1 MKHGDLFK
9 LKSIFKGASP
19 LFDTTFL
26 QDVEVESKSTCDRI
40 SRKQKI
46 SRKHSRFKKIRI
58 LLLKSSGSFTNS
70 ITTNP
75 WIFSTKMNNQFVTS
89 NHQTTNLVFPI
100 FFHEIFSVEQ
110 LKKITNFLLVQ
121 NSFFSVLDQW
131 KVCFLFEL
139 LNWENFVGKI
149 GENKIRGL
157 VVRCHELITN
167 FMQLFKADATILI
180 FFLTYLITSRRS
192 LSWGWTAATGCRS
205 FDNFFA

>member
-40 SRKQKI
+40 SGKQKI

-75 WIFSTKMNNQFVTS
+75 WIFSTKMNKQFVTS

-100 FFHEIFSVEQ
+100 FFYEIFSVEQ

-131 KVCFLFEL
+131 KVCYLFQL
-139 LNWENFVGKI
+139 LKLR
-149 GENKIRGL
+149 KIRGKNWGKQKL
-157 VVRCHELITN
+157 FFWWIDVTN
-167 FMQLFKADATILI
+167 KTI
-180 FFLTYLITSRRS
+180 FLKNS
-192 LSWGWTAATGCRS
+192 
-205 FDNFFA
+205 